1 MLLFFSFFLD
11 INAMA
16 TEKSSKTEDNKSA
29 IHIIGIR

>member
-1 MLLFFSFFLD
+1 MLLLFFFLD